1 MPPHT
6 KSPAVHRH
14 KTAPARSGLA
24 VGVLAAAAAGTVAVG
39 AGPRRSRPAVLSR
52 PPSAG
57 VRGWR
62 NRASGCGERFT
73 EEERTS

>member
-14 KTAPARSGLA
+14 KTAPARAGLA

-39 AGPRRSRPAVLSR
+39 ARPRRRRPGGAV
-52 PPSAG
+52 AAAI
-57 VRGWR
+57 GWGAEMAQQSLR
-62 NRASGCGERFT
+62 LR
-73 EEERTS
+73 